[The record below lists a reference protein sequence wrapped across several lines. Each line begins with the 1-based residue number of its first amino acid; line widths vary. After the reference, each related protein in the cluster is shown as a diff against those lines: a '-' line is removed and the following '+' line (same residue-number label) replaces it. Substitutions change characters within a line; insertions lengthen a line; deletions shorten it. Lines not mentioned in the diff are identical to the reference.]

1 MMIHIHRFILSLLFS
16 IINWKLIDAFLI
28 ELPFWK
34 YFIIEISILIMI
46 KFLTF
51 TYEKAGLDE
60 TDGD

>member
-1 MMIHIHRFILSLLFS
+1 MIHIHRFILSLLFS

-34 YFIIEISILIMI
+34 YFIIEISILVMI

-51 TYEKAGLDE
+51 TYEKAGLDK

>member
-1 MMIHIHRFILSLLFS
+1 MIYVHRLILSLLFS
-16 IINWKLIDAFLI
+16 IINWKIIDALLI
-28 ELPFWK
+28 EMPFWK

-60 TDGD
+60 TDGN

>member
-1 MMIHIHRFILSLLFS
+1 MI
-16 IINWKLIDAFLI
+16 DTFLI

-34 YFIIEISILIMI
+34 YFIIEISILVMI

-60 TDGD
+60 IDGN

>member
-1 MMIHIHRFILSLLFS
+1 MMIYVHRLILSLLFS
-16 IINWKLIDAFLI
+16 IINWKIIDALLI
-28 ELPFWK
+28 EMPFWK

-60 TDGD
+60 TDGN

>member
-1 MMIHIHRFILSLLFS
+1 MIHIHRFILSLLFS

-34 YFIIEISILIMI
+34 YFIIEISILVMI

-60 TDGD
+60 ADGD